1 MAGNGGC
8 QVCEKSQHL
17 SPERSEEQDPW
28 LRTGSFANAQM
39 TILRQV
45 NLAVVTILRIAEQLQ
60 LLNHKLSIS
69 ESNSE

>member
-1 MAGNGGC
+1 MRKVTAPFTLN
-8 QVCEKSQHL
+8 VVKSKIL
-17 SPERSEEQDPW
+17 RASQDKDPSLT
-28 LRTGSFANAQM
+28 LRM
-39 TILRQV
+39 TILRQGY